1 MVGFGFVAVAL
12 AAPLAVSGINQRLD
26 SPNIEGSYNERAAF
40 ERAAELMLIENP
52 MGVGANHYVVTAN
65 VGGYSER
72 AGVIWNAGSRAAHVH
87 NLYLLTGAEA
97 GWLGLFAV
105 VALFLWPIMK
115 GLRFGLRRDGD
126 WRGEVALGST
136 VAVIAAAA
144 HSLYEWIFVSYQ
156 AQYVFAIAVGM
167 LAGLIKQRSIEGL
180 RARMPAPT
188 GAAEA
193 GSAEDS
199 AGEGGGVQRRD
210 ETFRPRRRRS
220 LTR

>member
-1 MVGFGFVAVAL
+1 MRVAE
-12 AAPLAVSGINQRLD
+12 RLTFII
-26 SPNIEGSYNERAAF
+26 SIF
-40 ERAAELMLIENP
+40 
-52 MGVGANHYVVTAN
+52 
-65 VGGYSER
+65 
-72 AGVIWNAGSRAAHVH
+72 
-87 NLYLLTGAEA
+87 
-97 GWLGLFAV
+97 WLGLFAV

-199 AGEGGGVQRRD
+199 AGGEGGVQRRD
-210 ETFRPRRRRS
+210 ETFRPPRRRS
-220 LTR
+220 PTQ